1 MFDFL
6 KTKHKS
12 YAGIDIG
19 TSSVKI
25 VQLGLEEERVRLE
38 AYGLL
43 ETYGKIELLRSTLQT
58 SSIHLL
64 GGQVV
69 DLLKDLIEKSRVTTK
84 DVILSVPVFS
94 TFSAVMELPDM
105 PYSEVEESIPY
116 EARQYIPVPVSEVI
130 LGWNII
136 GRKNKSEVSGEEP
149 IRKIEVLLVAIPKEV
164 ANKYAEIAQAAN
176 LNLKAIELES
186 FALSRSLIGDDLTPT
201 IIVDI
206 GSKITNIL
214 VVDNGYVMLN
224 KGLDTSGNE
233 ITRALVHALNINFKR
248 AEILKRDRGLL
259 NVKGEGD
266 NSVNQIILP
275 VISLIASEISRVNS
289 LYFYKSNKKV
299 ERVIL
304 CGGSA
309 RLPGLVEYLTENLHL
324 SVSIGDPWGRISYDP
339 PSLGQVLKEIAP
351 SFSIAV
357 GLAMREL

>member
-6 KTKHKS
+6 RIKHKS
-12 YAGIDIG
+12 FVGIDIG
-19 TSSVKI
+19 TSSVKV
-25 VQLGLEEERVRLE
+25 VQLGMEENRLKLE

-43 ETYGKIELLRSTLQT
+43 ETYGKVELLQSTLQT
-58 SSIHLL
+58 SSVHLL

-69 DLLKDLIEKSRVTTK
+69 DLLKDLVEKSGVTSK

-105 PYSEVEESIPY
+105 PYTEIEASIPY
-116 EARQYIPVPVSEVI
+116 EARQYIPVPVSEVV

-136 GRKNKSEVSGEEP
+136 GKKNKLAVEGEEP
-149 IRKIEVLLVAIPKEV
+149 IKKIEVLLVAIPKEV
-164 ANKYAEIAQAAN
+164 ANKYAEIVQAAN

-186 FALSRSLIGDDLTPT
+186 FALSRSLVGDDLTPT

-233 ITRALVHALNINFKR
+233 ITKSIVHALNINFKR
-248 AEILKRDRGLL
+248 AEILKRERGMLI
-259 NVKGEGD
+259 KDEID
-266 NSVNQIILP
+266 NSISQVILP
-275 VISLIASEISRVNS
+275 VVGLIANEISRVNS
-289 LYFYKSNKKV
+289 LYFYKSNKKI
-299 ERVIL
+299 ERIIL

-309 RLPGLVEYLTENLHL
+309 RLPGLVEYLSGSLHL
-324 SVSIGDPWGRISYDP
+324 PVAVGDPWGRVYYSP
-339 PSLGQVLKEIAP
+339 PSLEQFLKELAP

>member
-1 MFDFL
+1 
-6 KTKHKS
+6 
-12 YAGIDIG
+12 
-19 TSSVKI
+19 V
-25 VQLGLEEERVRLE
+25 VQLGMDENRVKLE

-43 ETYGKIELLRSTLQT
+43 ETYGKIELLQSTLQT

-69 DLLKDLIEKSRVTTK
+69 DLLKDLIDKSKITTK

-105 PYSEVEESIPY
+105 PYTEIETSIPY
-116 EARQYIPVPVSEVI
+116 EARQYIPVPVSEVV

-136 GRKNKSEVSGEEP
+136 GKKNKASVEGEEP
-149 IRKIEVLLVAIPKEV
+149 IKKIEVLLVAVPKEV
-164 ANKYAEIAQAAN
+164 ANKYAEIAQAVN

-186 FALSRSLIGDDLTPT
+186 FALSRSLVGDDLTPT

-206 GSKITNIL
+206 GSKVTNIL

-233 ITRALVHALNINFKR
+233 ITRALVHALNINYKR
-248 AEILKRDRGLL
+248 AEIMKRERGL
-259 NVKGEGD
+259 NTKGEGD
-266 NSVNQIILP
+266 SSVDQVILP
-275 VISLIASEISRVNS
+275 VIGIIANEISRVSS

-309 RLPGLVEYLTENLHL
+309 RLPGLAEYLSGNLHL
-324 SVSIGDPWGRISYDP
+324 PVSIGDPWGRIDYS
-339 PSLGQVLKEIAP
+339 PSNLGPALKELAP

>member
-12 YAGIDIG
+12 FAGIDIG
-19 TSSVKI
+19 TSSVKV
-25 VQLGLEEERVRLE
+25 VQLGMEEDRVKLE

-43 ETYGKIELLRSTLQT
+43 ETYGKVELLQSTLQT
-58 SSIHLL
+58 SSVHLL

-69 DLLKDLIEKSRVTTK
+69 DLLKDLIEKSRVTSK

-105 PYSEVEESIPY
+105 PYTEIEASIPY
-116 EARQYIPVPVSEVI
+116 EARQYIPVPVSEVV

-136 GRKNKSEVSGEEP
+136 GKKNKADAIGEES

-186 FALSRSLIGDDLTPT
+186 FALSRSLVGDDLTPT

-206 GSKITNIL
+206 GSKVTNIL

-233 ITRALVHALNINFKR
+233 ITRSLVHAMNINFKR
-248 AEILKRDRGLL
+248 AEILKRERGLS
-259 NVKGEGD
+259 VKSEGD
-266 NSVNQIILP
+266 NFVSQIILP
-275 VISLIASEISRVNS
+275 VVGLIASEISRVNS

-309 RLPGLVEYLTENLHL
+309 RLPGLVEYFSGNLHL
-324 SVSIGDPWGRISYDP
+324 PVSIGDPWGRIYYSP
-339 PSLGQVLKEIAP
+339 PSLEQSLKELAP

>member
-6 KTKHKS
+6 KIKHKS
-12 YAGIDIG
+12 FAGIDIG
-19 TSSVKI
+19 TSSIKI
-25 VQLGLEEERVRLE
+25 VQLGMEENRIKLE

-43 ETYGKIELLRSTLQT
+43 ETYGKVELLQSTIQT

-69 DLLKDLIEKSRVTTK
+69 DLLKNLIEKSKITSK

-105 PYSEVEESIPY
+105 PYTEIEAAIPY
-116 EARQYIPVPVSEVI
+116 EARQYIPVPISEVI

-136 GRKNKSEVSGEEP
+136 GKKDSADVEGEES
-149 IRKIEVLLVAIPKEV
+149 IKKIEVLLVAIPKEV
-164 ANKYAEIAQAAN
+164 ANKYVEITKAVN

-186 FALSRSLIGDDLTPT
+186 FALSRSLVGDDLIPT
-201 IIVDI
+201 MILDI
-206 GSKITNIL
+206 GAKTTNIL
-214 VVDNGYVMLN
+214 IVDNGYVVLN

-233 ITRALVHALNINFKR
+233 ITRVIVHAMNINFKR
-248 AEILKRDRGLL
+248 AEILKREKGLSL
-259 NVKGEGD
+259 KSD
-266 NSVNQIILP
+266 NGGSINEIILP
-275 VISLIASEISRVNS
+275 VINIIANEASRLNS
-289 LYFYKSNKKV
+289 LYFYKNKKKA
-299 ERVIL
+299 ERIIL

-309 RLPGLVEYLTENLHL
+309 HLPGLAEYLSGSLHL
-324 SVSIGDPWGRISYDP
+324 PVSIGDPWGRVYYTP
-339 PSLGQVLKEIAP
+339 PSLGKALKELAP

>member
-12 YAGIDIG
+12 FAGIDIG
-19 TSSVKI
+19 TSSVKV
-25 VQLGLEEERVRLE
+25 VQLGMEENRVKLE

-43 ETYGKIELLRSTLQT
+43 ETYGKVELLQSTLQT
-58 SSIHLL
+58 SSVHLL

-69 DLLKDLIEKSRVTTK
+69 DLLKSLMEKSKVTSK

-105 PYSEVEESIPY
+105 PYSEIEASIPY
-116 EARQYIPVPVSEVI
+116 EARQYIPVPVSEVV

-136 GRKNKSEVSGEEP
+136 GKKNKSDVSGEEP
-149 IRKIEVLLVAIPKEV
+149 ITKIEVLLVAIPKEV

-186 FALSRSLIGDDLTPT
+186 FALSRSLVGDDLTPT

-206 GSKITNIL
+206 GSKVTNIL

-233 ITRALVHALNINFKR
+233 FTRALVHALNINYKR
-248 AEILKRDRGLL
+248 AEILKRERGLSS
-259 NVKGEGD
+259 KGDGD
-266 NSVNQIILP
+266 SSVQQVLLP
-275 VISLIASEISRVNS
+275 VAGIIASEISRMNS
-289 LYFYKSNKKV
+289 LYFYKSNKKI
-299 ERVIL
+299 ERIIL

-309 RLPGLVEYLTENLHL
+309 RLPGLVEYFSGNLHL
-324 SVSIGDPWGRISYDP
+324 PVTVGDPWGRVFYSP
-339 PSLGQVLKEIAP
+339 PDLGPALKELAP

>member
-6 KTKHKS
+6 KAKHKS
-12 YAGIDIG
+12 FAGIDIG
-19 TSSVKI
+19 TSSVKV
-25 VQLGLEEERVRLE
+25 VQLGMDDNRVTLE

-43 ETYGKIELLRSTLQT
+43 ETYGKIELLQSTLQT
-58 SSIHLL
+58 SSVHLL

-69 DLLKDLIEKSRVTTK
+69 DLLKELVEKSRVSTK

-105 PYSEVEESIPY
+105 PYTEIEASIPY

-136 GRKNKSEVSGEEP
+136 GKKNKSDVAGEDP
-149 IRKIEVLLVAIPKEV
+149 ITKIEVLLVAIPKEV
-164 ANKYAEIAQAAN
+164 ANKYAEITQAAN

-186 FALSRSLIGDDLTPT
+186 FALSRSLVGDDLTPT

-233 ITRALVHALNINFKR
+233 FTRALVHALNINFKR
-248 AEILKRDRGLL
+248 AESLKRE
-259 NVKGEGD
+259 KGINLRNEGG
-266 NSVNQIILP
+266 NSAGEVILP
-275 VISLIASEISRVNS
+275 VVGIIASEISRVNS
-289 LYFYKSNKKV
+289 LYFYKSNKKI

-309 RLPGLVEYLTENLHL
+309 RLPGLVEYLSGSLHL
-324 SVSIGDPWGRISYDP
+324 PVGIGDPWGRVYFSP
-339 PSLGQVLKEIAP
+339 PSLEDSLKELAP

>member
-6 KTKHKS
+6 KAKHKS
-12 YAGIDIG
+12 FAGIDIG

-25 VQLGLEEERVRLE
+25 VQLGMEENRVKLE

-43 ETYGKIELLRSTLQT
+43 ETYGRVELLQSTLQT
-58 SSIHLL
+58 SSLHLL

-69 DLLKDLIEKSRVTTK
+69 DLLKKLVEKSKVTTK

-94 TFSAVMELPDM
+94 TFSAVMELPEM
-105 PYSEVEESIPY
+105 PYTEIEAAIPY
-116 EARQYIPVPVSEVI
+116 EARQYIPVPISEVI

-136 GRKNKSEVSGEEP
+136 GKKSKTDISGEEAVQ
-149 IRKIEVLLVAIPKEV
+149 KIEVLLVAIPKEV

-186 FALSRSLIGDDLTPT
+186 FALSRSLVGEDLTPT
-201 IIVDI
+201 TIVDI

-233 ITRALVHALNINFKR
+233 ITRSLVHALNINFKR
-248 AEILKRDRGLL
+248 AEVLKREKGLS
-259 NVKGEGD
+259 VKKSSED
-266 NSVNQIILP
+266 SINQVILP
-275 VISLIASEISRVNS
+275 VVGIIANEISRVNS
-289 LYFYKSNKKV
+289 LYFYKNNKKV
-299 ERVIL
+299 ERIVL

-309 RLPGLVEYLTENLHL
+309 HLPGLTEYFSENLHL
-324 SVSIGDPWGRISYDP
+324 PASIGDPWARIYYNP
-339 PSLGQVLKEIAP
+339 RLGPALKELAP

>member
-12 YAGIDIG
+12 FAGIDIG

-25 VQLGLEEERVRLE
+25 VQLGMEESRVKLE

-43 ETYGKIELLRSTLQT
+43 ETYGKIELLQSTLQT
-58 SSIHLL
+58 SSVHLL

-69 DLLKDLIEKSRVTTK
+69 GLLKELIEKSKVTTK
-84 DVILSVPVFS
+84 DVILSVPIFS

-105 PYSEVEESIPY
+105 PYTEIEASIPY
-116 EARQYIPVPVSEVI
+116 EARQYIPVPVNEVV

-136 GRKNKSEVSGEEP
+136 GKKNKADVMGEEP
-149 IRKIEVLLVAIPKEV
+149 VRKIEVLLVAIPKEV
-164 ANKYAEIAQAAN
+164 ANKYAEIAQAAG

-206 GSKITNIL
+206 GSKVTNIL

-233 ITRALVHALNINFKR
+233 ITRVLVNALSINFKR
-248 AEILKRDRGLL
+248 AEILKREIGLKA
-259 NVKGEGD
+259 KGDGD
-266 NSVNQIILP
+266 DSVGQIILP
-275 VISLIASEISRVNS
+275 VVNRIISEVSRVNS
-289 LYFYKSNKKV
+289 LYFYKSNKKT

-309 RLPGLVEYLTENLHL
+309 RLSGLVEYFSGSLHL
-324 SVSIGDPWGRISYDP
+324 PVVVGDPWGRVYYSP
-339 PSLGQVLKEIAP
+339 PSLGGSLKELAP

>member
-6 KTKHKS
+6 KAKHKS
-12 YAGIDIG
+12 FAGIDIG

-25 VQLGLEEERVRLE
+25 VQLGMEENRVKLE

-43 ETYGKIELLRSTLQT
+43 ETYGRVELLQSTLQT
-58 SSIHLL
+58 SSVHLL

-69 DLLKDLIEKSRVTTK
+69 DLLKKLIEKSKVTTK

-94 TFSAVMELPDM
+94 TFSAVMELPEM
-105 PYSEVEESIPY
+105 PYTEIEAAIPY
-116 EARQYIPVPVSEVI
+116 EARQYIPVPISEVI
-130 LGWNII
+130 MGWNII
-136 GRKNKSEVSGEEP
+136 GKKSKTDISGEEAVQ
-149 IRKIEVLLVAIPKEV
+149 KIEVLLVAIPKEV

-186 FALSRSLIGDDLTPT
+186 FALSRSLIGEDLTPT
-201 IIVDI
+201 TIVDI

-233 ITRALVHALNINFKR
+233 ITRSLVHALNINFKR
-248 AEILKRDRGLL
+248 AEVLKREKGLS
-259 NVKGEGD
+259 VKKSSED
-266 NSVNQIILP
+266 SINQVILP
-275 VISLIASEISRVNS
+275 VVGIIANEISRVNS
-289 LYFYKSNKKV
+289 LYFYKNNKKV
-299 ERVIL
+299 ERIVL

-309 RLPGLVEYLTENLHL
+309 HLPGLIEYFSENLHL
-324 SVSIGDPWGRISYDP
+324 PVSMGDPWARIYYNP
-339 PSLGQVLKEIAP
+339 RLGPALKELAP

>member
-1 MFDFL
+1 MFEFL
-6 KTKHKS
+6 KTKRKNF
-12 YAGIDIG
+12 AGIDIG
-19 TSSVKI
+19 TSSVKV
-25 VQLGLEEERVRLE
+25 VQLGMDQNRVKLE

-43 ETYGKIELLRSTLQT
+43 ETYGKVELLQSTLQT

-69 DLLKDLIEKSRVTTK
+69 DLLKDLIAKSRITTK

-105 PYSEVEESIPY
+105 PYTEIEASIPY
-116 EARQYIPVPVSEVI
+116 EARQYIPVPVSEVV

-136 GRKNKSEVSGEEP
+136 GKKNKVSVEGEEP
-149 IRKIEVLLVAIPKEV
+149 IKKIEVLLVAIPKEV

-186 FALSRSLIGDDLTPT
+186 FALSRALVGDDLTPT

-233 ITRALVHALNINFKR
+233 ITRALVHALNINYKR
-248 AEILKRDRGLL
+248 AEILKRERGLTG
-259 NVKGEGD
+259 KSGGD
-266 NSVNQIILP
+266 SSVDQVILP
-275 VISLIASEISRVNS
+275 VIGLIANEISRISSV
-289 LYFYKSNKKV
+289 YFYKSNKKI

-309 RLPGLVEYLTENLHL
+309 QLPGLAEYLSGNLHL
-324 SVSIGDPWGRISYDP
+324 PVSIGDPWGRIDYNP
-339 PSLGQVLKEIAP
+339 PSLGPVLKELAP

>member
-12 YAGIDIG
+12 FAGIDIG

-25 VQLGLEEERVRLE
+25 VQLGMEENRVKLE

-43 ETYGKIELLRSTLQT
+43 ETYGKIELLQSTLQT

-69 DLLKDLIEKSRVTTK
+69 DLLKSLIEKSKVTTK

-105 PYSEVEESIPY
+105 PYTEIEASIPY
-116 EARQYIPVPVSEVI
+116 EARQYIPVPVSEVV

-136 GRKNKSEVSGEEP
+136 GKKNKPDFDGDESN
-149 IRKIEVLLVAIPKEV
+149 RKIEVLLVAIPKEV
-164 ANKYAEIAQAAN
+164 ANKYAEIAQAAD

-186 FALSRSLIGDDLTPT
+186 FALSRSLVGDDLTPT
-201 IIVDI
+201 AIVDI
-206 GSKITNIL
+206 GSKVTNIL

-233 ITRALVHALNINFKR
+233 LTRALVHAMNIDFVR
-248 AEILKRDRGLL
+248 AENLKRERGLIAK
-259 NVKGEGD
+259 NDGD
-266 NSVNQIILP
+266 SSVSQVLLP
-275 VISLIASEISRVNS
+275 VIGIIASEIARVNN

-309 RLPGLVEYLTENLHL
+309 YLPGLVEYFAGNLHL
-324 SVSIGDPWGRISYDP
+324 PVSMGDPWGRIYYNP
-339 PSLGQVLKEIAP
+339 PSLGLALKELAP